1 MRLDARDGMIPTLLR
16 KPITRL
22 FDIEDLSLLHEGQ
35 YECVG
40 NTVVTASRAIPLL
53 PRPLAL
59 NDRCISGAHQAT
71 HKGLHVFL
79 AVQMYCN
86 AFAEACM
93 TKCLML
99 RV

>member
-1 MRLDARDGMIPTLLR
+1 MIPMLLR
-16 KPITRL
+16 KPISSL
-22 FDIEDLSLLHEGQ
+22 FNIEDLSLLRERQ
-35 YECVG
+35 DECISD
-40 NTVVTASRAIPLL
+40 TVVAASRAIPLL

-71 HKGLHVFL
+71 HKGLHVFIV
-79 AVQMYCN
+79 VQMYSN